1 MIHPE
6 SLWRDLL
13 FAFRVLF
20 KRPIMTLVAILALSL
35 SIGMT
40 ITFFSVINGIML
52 RPMPFPEP
60 EKLHSVYLTDT
71 PGTFSQTV
79 FSRNQIDIIAS
90 ADIFES
96 SGSFFSGTINVS
108 GDGTPERFDGAFI
121 SGDLMK
127 TLGMDPLL
135 GRHMSNSADVAD
147 EILISHTIWKDR
159 YRSDP
164 RIIGS
169 YVRANGDDRRIVG
182 VMPEG
187 FHFPQSAQ
195 AWLPHAAYINPS
207 DSSAGIQLMP
217 IARLR
222 DGLSKAQ
229 IDEGLEDLNK
239 RIHSLEDEQT
249 RGMTLKLLRFGKIS
263 WNSASLYFLIFTSS
277 AVIFILVISCAN
289 VANLMIGQAASRGRE
304 MAIRCAL
311 GASRRR
317 IALQIL
323 MESSVLAILATI
335 GGFLYAAWAID
346 KSWDTQ
352 IWNLPYWINFQIDL
366 KVVAFALG
374 LMVFTALVAGI
385 LPAWQASRTDL
396 NEMLKETNTSSN
408 SFRLGR
414 FTRMLTITQIAFA
427 VALLFASGLTMMMVI
442 NVYRSDPGYPP
453 EQILTMRMGLFAGDY
468 PTKQSRDQFY
478 SQLTQAVAA
487 QPGVDSAAIS
497 SWIARIGN
505 MKVPFRIENDDLR
518 SPANLPYSNFESISP
533 EYLKVMDS
541 AVISGRGFLATDQL
555 DSTPV
560 ILINNAFARQYLNG
574 NNAVGTRL
582 SLIIDKLGTGS
593 PEPMPHTIVGVV
605 SDIKVTGFN
614 ETTTIE
620 PTIYFPY
627 TQTNSQFMTLM
638 VRSTGG
644 DSAALFPSIQSEI
657 LKLDPHL
664 PVYFITT
671 MQDFIYDQ
679 VMPFRML
686 AEMFTEIGLLALFL
700 AAVSVYGM
708 IAFNVTQRRQEF
720 GIRMALGANVRNI
733 LHLVLRQGILQF
745 LFGMSIGTGLAALIG
760 VVAHNFL
767 VGTMV
772 FDYRI
777 YIAVITILGLVAAL
791 AFYLPTRRATR
802 LSPMQALRYE

>member
-20 KRPIMTLVAILALSL
+20 KRPVMTLVAIMALSL

-52 RPMPFPEP
+52 RPMPFPQP
-60 EKLHSVYLTDT
+60 EKLHSIYLTDT

-79 FSRNQIDIIAS
+79 FSQRQVEILAK
-90 ADIFES
+90 AEIFES
-96 SGSFFSGTINVS
+96 LGSFFGGTINVS
-108 GDGTPERFDGAFI
+108 GDGTPERYDGAFI
-121 SGDLMK
+121 SSGLMR
-127 TLGMDPLL
+127 TLGIDPIL
-135 GRHMSNSADVAD
+135 GNHLSDSSEVAD
-147 EILISHTIWKDR
+147 EILISHQVWKER
-159 YRSDP
+159 YRADP
-164 RIIGS
+164 RIIGT

-187 FHFPQSAQ
+187 FHFPQSAL
-195 AWLPHAAYINPS
+195 AWLPQSAYINPS
-207 DSSAGIQLMP
+207 DNGASIQFMP
-217 IARLR
+217 LARLKN
-222 DGLSKAQ
+222 GLSKQQ
-229 IDEGLEDLNK
+229 IDAALEELNQQ
-239 RIHSLEDEQT
+239 IQSLRDEQT
-249 RGMTLKLLRFGKIS
+249 RGMALKLQRFGKVF

-277 AVIFILVISCAN
+277 AVIFIMLISCAN

-311 GASRRR
+311 GANRRR

-323 MESSVLAILATI
+323 MESSVLAVLATI

-346 KSWDTQ
+346 VNWDTQ
-352 IWNLPYWINFQIDL
+352 IWNLPYWIHFQMDL

-396 NEMLKETNTSSN
+396 NEMLKETHTSSN
-408 SFRLGR
+408 NFRLGG
-414 FTRMLTITQIAFA
+414 FTRILTISQIAFA

-442 NVYRSDPGYPP
+442 KVYQTDPGYPP
-453 EQILTMRMGLFAGDY
+453 EQVLTMRMGLFAGDY
-468 PTKQSRDQFY
+468 PTQQSREKFFTE
-478 SQLTQAVAA
+478 LTQSVST
-487 QPGVDSAAIS
+487 QPGVDSAAIT

-505 MKVPFRIENDDLR
+505 LKVPFVLENNELR
-518 SPANLPYSNFESISP
+518 SPENLLYTNFESISP
-533 EYLKVMDS
+533 EYLKVMDL
-541 AVISGRGFLATDQL
+541 AVISGRGFLNSDRH

-560 ILINNAFARQYLNG
+560 VLVNHSFARQYLAGINP
-574 NNAVGTRL
+574 VGSRI
-582 SLIIDKLGTGS
+582 SLIIDRTASGS
-593 PEPMPHTIVGVV
+593 PEPIPHTIVGVV

-614 ETTTIE
+614 ETPSVD
-620 PTIYFPY
+620 PTLYLPY
-627 TQTNSQFMTLM
+627 KQANSQFMTLM
-638 VRSTGG
+638 VRSTGN
-644 DSAALFPSIQSEI
+644 DASSLFPSIQSEI

-686 AEMFTEIGLLALFL
+686 AEMFTEIALLALFL

-720 GIRMALGANVRNI
+720 GIRMALGANVRDI
-733 LHLVLRQGILQF
+733 LKLVLRQGILQF
-745 LFGMSIGTGLAALIG
+745 LLGVFIGTGLAALIG
-760 VVAHNFL
+760 MVAHNFL
-767 VGTMV
+767 VGTMR

-777 YIAVITILGLVAAL
+777 YMVVLCILGIVAAL
-791 AFYLPTRRATR
+791 AIYLPTRRATR

>member
-20 KRPIMTLVAILALSL
+20 KRPVMTLVAILALSI

-60 EKLHSVYLTDT
+60 DNLQSIYLAD
-71 PGTFSQTV
+71 
-79 FSRNQIDIIAS
+79 S
-90 ADIFES
+90 ADDFNQTAFSLDQINLMAESGIFES
-96 SGSFFSGTINVS
+96 LGSFFSGTINVS
-108 GDGTPERFDGAFI
+108 GDGTPERYDGAFV
-121 SGDLMK
+121 SGNLMR
-127 TLGMDPLL
+127 TLGIDPVIGNHL
-135 GRHMSNSADVAD
+135 SQSTEVSD
-147 EILISHTIWKDR
+147 EILISHNVWKEH
-159 YRSDP
+159 YRSDS

-195 AWLPHAAYINPS
+195 AWLPKAAYINLS
-207 DSSAGIQLMP
+207 EQNSSSVQLMP
-217 IARLR
+217 IARLK
-222 DGLSKAQ
+222 DGLSKPQ
-229 IDEGLEDLNK
+229 IDAALKDLNQK
-239 RIHSLEDEQT
+239 IRNLENEQS
-249 RGMTLKLLRFGKIS
+249 RGMTLKLQRFGKVF
-263 WNSASLYFLIFTSS
+263 WNSASVYFLIFTSS
-277 AVIFILVISCAN
+277 AVIFILLISCAN

-311 GASRRR
+311 G
-317 IALQIL
+317 L
-323 MESSVLAILATI
+323 MI
-335 GGFLYAAWAID
+335 
-346 KSWDTQ
+346 
-352 IWNLPYWINFQIDL
+352 
-366 KVVAFALG
+366 
-374 LMVFTALVAGI
+374 FTALIAGI

-396 NEMLKETNTSSN
+396 NEMLKESHTSSN

-414 FTRMLTITQIAFA
+414 FTRMLTVTQIAFA

-442 NVYRSDPGYPP
+442 NVYRTDPGYQP
-453 EQILTMRMGLFAGDY
+453 EQVLTMRMGLFAGDY
-468 PTKQSRDQFY
+468 PTQQSRDQFY
-478 SQLTQAVAA
+478 TQLTDAVSM
-487 QPGVDSAAIS
+487 QPGVDSAAVS

-505 MKVPFRIENDDLR
+505 MKVPFIIENDEPP
-518 SPANLPYSNFESISP
+518 SPGNLSYSNFESISP
-533 EYLKVMDS
+533 EYLKVMNL
-541 AVISGRGFLATDQL
+541 AVINGRGFLHSDKL
-555 DSTPV
+555 HSTPV
-560 ILINNAFARQYLNG
+560 LLINSAFARQYLNG
-574 NNAVGTRL
+574 IDPVGTRL
-582 SLIIDKLGTGS
+582 SLIIDKMGTGT
-593 PEPMPHTIVGVV
+593 PEQKLHIIVGVV

-614 ETTTIE
+614 ETPSVE
-620 PTIYFPY
+620 PTVYFPRA
-627 TQTNSQFMTLM
+627 QANSHFMTLM

-644 DSAALFPSIQSEI
+644 DASTLFPAIQSEI
-657 LKLDPHL
+657 LKIDPHL

-686 AEMFTEIGLLALFL
+686 AELFTEIGLMALFL

-733 LHLVLRQGILQF
+733 LHLVLRQGILQ
-745 LFGMSIGTGLAALIG
+745 LFWGIFIGTGLAALIG
-760 VVAHNFL
+760 LVAHNFL

-777 YIAVITILGLVAAL
+777 YIAIITILGLVAAL